1 MTTLWQWWWTTWW
14 QLDDDDN
21 LIKKHQVGQ
30 VATALWLE
38 WEETG
43 PDKLIAG
50 FLRMRMIWCP
60 LVICLSLSLGC
71 YVMEWEETG
80 RTNLLQ
86 VSSGW
91 GWCSFDFDD
100 YNAEDMIYIL
110 WWSVCLSRKMIT
122 SHFQAERQRREVS
135 CTLGLAGCKPALA

>member
-60 LVICLSLSLGC
+60 LVICLSLSLSLGC

-91 GWCSFDFDD
+91 GWFSFDFDD

-110 WWSVCLSRKMIT
+110 WWSVCLFVCHEKWSLPT
-122 SHFQAERQRREVS
+122 SELSAGGVKWAARR
-135 CTLGLAGCKPALA
+135 PALA